1 MMIDSLYLK
10 SLFST
15 FFIYVTI
22 VGLLISFVIVTGIT
36 GFLLIFSVIVLLVI
50 YFYGGFARRDLKGKG
65 FRS

>member
-22 VGLLISFVIVTGIT
+22 VGLLILFVIVTGIT

-50 YFYGGFARRDLKGKG
+50 YFYGGLRKRDTDVA
-65 FRS
+65 